1 MDVTVKFIQLFDFS
15 KLPILIVAAVL
26 ALLTIAIVVMY
37 VKSWWVRKKK
47 VEKPVEVEEEFVAPD
62 LGKLKGTY
70 LAKLDEIEAK
80 FNQDPT
86 QIRPAYEG
94 MSRVV
99 REFVYKATGTEVDK
113 FTLHEISQTKFQG
126 LAQLV
131 GEYYQPEFDQIS
143 EGDVRDSL
151 MKSRRL
157 MSEWN

>member
-1 MDVTVKFIQLFDFS
+1 METSVNFRQLFDFD
-15 KLPILIVAAVL
+15 KLPIIIVGAAL
-26 ALLTIAIVVMY
+26 ALLTIIIVVMY
-37 VKSWWVRKKK
+37 VKSLWVKKQK
-47 VEKPVEVEEEFVAPD
+47 VQQPVYQEPEFVAPD
-62 LGKLKGTY
+62 LNKLKGTY
-70 LAKLDEIEAK
+70 LSQLDQIEAK
-80 FNQDPT
+80 FNEDPT

-126 LAQLV
+126 LAKLV

>member
-1 MDVTVKFIQLFDFS
+1 MDITVKFRQLFDYS
-15 KLPILIVAAVL
+15 KLPILIVGAVL
-26 ALLTIAIVVMY
+26 AALTIAIVAMY
-37 VKSWWVRKKK
+37 VKSLWVKKKK
-47 VEKPVEVEEEFVAPD
+47 VEKPYEEPEFVAPD
-62 LGKLKGTY
+62 LGKLKVTY
-70 LAKLDEIEAK
+70 LAQLDQIEAK
-80 FNQDPT
+80 FNEDPT

-126 LAQLV
+126 LAKLV

>member
-1 MDVTVKFIQLFDFS
+1 MDVTVRFRQLFDYS

-26 ALLTIAIVVMY
+26 AILTIAIVVMF

-47 VEKPVEVEEEFVAPD
+47 VEKPAYVQEEFVAPD
-62 LGKLKGTY
+62 LGKLKVTY
-70 LAKLDEIEAK
+70 LAQLDQIEAK
-80 FNQDPT
+80 FNEDPT

-113 FTLHEISQTKFQG
+113 FTLHEINQTKFQG
-126 LAQLV
+126 LAKLV

>member
-1 MDVTVKFIQLFDFS
+1 METSVNFRQLFDFS
-15 KLPILIVAAVL
+15 KLPIIIVAAVL
-26 ALLTIAIVVMY
+26 AVLTIAIVVMY
-37 VKSWWVRKKK
+37 VKSLWVKKQK
-47 VEKPVEVEEEFVAPD
+47 VPQAVQEPEFVAPD
-62 LGKLKGTY
+62 LNKLKGTY
-70 LAKLDEIEAK
+70 LAQLDEIEAK

-86 QIRPAYEG
+86 KIRPAYEG

-126 LAQLV
+126 LAALV

>member
-1 MDVTVKFIQLFDFS
+1 M
-15 KLPILIVAAVL
+15 
-26 ALLTIAIVVMY
+26 LTIIIVVMY
-37 VKSWWVRKKK
+37 VKSLWVKKQK
-47 VEKPVEVEEEFVAPD
+47 VQQPVYQEPEFVAPD
-62 LGKLKGTY
+62 LNKLKGTY
-70 LAKLDEIEAK
+70 LSQLDQIEAK
-80 FNQDPT
+80 FNEDPT

-126 LAQLV
+126 LAKLV

>member
-1 MDVTVKFIQLFDFS
+1 M
-15 KLPILIVAAVL
+15 AAVL

>member
-1 MDVTVKFIQLFDFS
+1 MDVTVKFRQLFDFS